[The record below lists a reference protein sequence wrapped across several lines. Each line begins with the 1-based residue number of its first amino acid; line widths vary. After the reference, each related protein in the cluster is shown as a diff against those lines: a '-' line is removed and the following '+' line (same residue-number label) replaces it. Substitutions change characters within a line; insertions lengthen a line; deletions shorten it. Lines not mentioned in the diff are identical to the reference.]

1 MSGRQP
7 ARVGGAREP
16 VRKCSVLSK
25 GLLSALSS
33 DCFQR
38 LVAFPSMFLDPQ
50 AINCW
55 GFLRK
60 ILKSS
65 TTPPPPIL
73 SPAMLQPPLSP
84 PPRRSTWLPYSSVL
98 GEQSKHPAE
107 KANPGPWGPLGLIC
121 LDVLC
126 VPLEADPLPQRL
138 FSAKQEK
145 SERERGEQGGRR
157 ARRTESKPSS

>member
-16 VRKCSVLSK
+16 MRKRSVLSK
-25 GLLSALSS
+25 GLLSAPSS
-33 DCFQR
+33 DCFQW
-38 LVAFPSMFLDPQ
+38 LVAFPAMFLDPQ

-55 GFLRK
+55 GFLRE

-65 TTPPPPIL
+65 T
-73 SPAMLQPPLSP
+73 
-84 PPRRSTWLPYSSVL
+84 PPRPPSRDLQCYSHPFLLLREEARGSIFIC
-98 GEQSKHPAE
+98 EQSKHPAE

-145 SERERGEQGGRR
+145 SERERGEQGGQR